1 MSLAPLE
8 CQRRARAFG
17 PRTICTN
24 NPAARTWP
32 RNQQTLSIINYISAP
47 LAAPTW
53 TAHMRVFVAE
63 GVRLLNSLY
72 ISLCISIRCGH
83 AVQAMRATTLN
94 ASRDAWACR
103 WGGLP

>member
-1 MSLAPLE
+1 
-8 CQRRARAFG
+8 
-17 PRTICTN
+17 
-24 NPAARTWP
+24 
-32 RNQQTLSIINYISAP
+32 
-47 LAAPTW
+47 
-53 TAHMRVFVAE
+53 MRVFVAE

-94 ASRDAWACR
+94 ASGDAWACR